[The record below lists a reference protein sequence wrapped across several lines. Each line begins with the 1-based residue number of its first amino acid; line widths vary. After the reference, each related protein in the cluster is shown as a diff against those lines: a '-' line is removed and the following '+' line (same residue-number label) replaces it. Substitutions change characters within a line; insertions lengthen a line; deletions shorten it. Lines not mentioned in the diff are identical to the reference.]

1 VEAPSTETIFQE
13 FKDEGLIVLGAGSDW
28 GQPYSCRQWATKFD
42 LTYPL
47 INDSDYNLFY
57 EFAWDGSSQPG
68 VQYYVPMNIILD
80 HNMVVRYRDYGF
92 SESAVKKEI
101 KELIEEMPTVS
112 VAPEVSEMITPSE
125 IELFDVYPNPF
136 NPSTTISFS
145 LFEQTMADVVVYN
158 SLGGEVAR
166 LASGRHFEAGRH
178 QLRWDAGDLPSGVY
192 LIRLETSR
200 SSKTTKAIL
209 LR

>member
-1 VEAPSTETIFQE
+1 MEAPSTETIFQE

-101 KELIEEMPTVS
+101 KELIEEMPAVS

-125 IELFDVYPNPF
+125 IELFDVYP
-136 NPSTTISFS
+136 
-145 LFEQTMADVVVYN
+145 
-158 SLGGEVAR
+158 
-166 LASGRHFEAGRH
+166 FEAGRH